1 MDKAVSQLTVFFEGP
16 FWVGVYEREADGKLE
31 ICKLTFGAEPK
42 DSEVW
47 YFLLGNW
54 RRLKFSPAIEAE
66 SLKMAQRNTK
76 QMQRDAG
83 KRLQSVGVGTKAQQA
98 LKLQQEEGKLARK
111 TRSREAREA
120 EAERRFALKTEKR
133 KEKHRGR

>member
-1 MDKAVSQLTVFFEGP
+1 MDKAVSQLTVFFEDP

-31 ICKLTFGAEPK
+31 VCKLKFGAEPK
-42 DSEVW
+42 DAEVW
-47 YFLLGNW
+47 DFLLGNW
-54 RRLKFSPAIEAE
+54 QRLKFSPAIEAE
-66 SLKMAQRNTK
+66 RQKAARRNPK

-83 KRLQSVGVGTKAQQA
+83 KRLQSTGVGTKAQRA
-98 LKLQQEEGKLARK
+98 LKLQQEKGKLARK